1 MRIAV
6 LALVLWSSPTLA
18 QRIVIDAGHGGTDP
32 GAVGCGLEEQAVV
45 LDIAQRTAT
54 LLRDAG
60 FTVDLTRSD
69 DRSVSLSART
79 SFANSRGADRFVSIH
94 ANSNAGTPATG
105 SETFAYTTPGS
116 TSLNLRDRIQEE
128 MIRAWGL
135 RDRGGKLA
143 NFHVLRETTMPAALS
158 ETAFINNCGTDARY
172 LGDATRRA
180 QMAEAHYRAILRH
193 YGRTPGTVTP
203 PMPSTGTLLG
213 VIFEDSGR
221 GLEDTSTRVSGAA
234 VALDGRGERATSA
247 DGTGAWSFS
256 LPAGSYTVVATR
268 DGFVEARRT
277 CDVSAGGETWCSVGL
292 VRTRPPEPEDAGAPD
307 VDAGVPVEED
317 AGTVPTVG
325 TDAGEEVEV
334 DAGIVPP
341 ERVAASGGCSATG
354 GATGFGLWLF
364 VGFFALFRRRRAALG
379 RAALSALAGLVAVGC
394 ATESREGTSAALLDE
409 TQVTRIELA
418 REVAPF
424 ASIEG
429 VATLHSDRRFLAV
442 EVAPTADRFALS
454 AAGFATLYVADETTI
469 RTLAQGPARGFAP
482 RWRADGRAVGVRTPG
497 QSESA
502 VPHLAFDLE
511 GGEVAPITEPDG
523 ALTWIADDVVRVDVR
538 GQRHDVP
545 LPGDRPFDPRLS
557 PDRRFVAFRGL
568 STGLY
573 VHELATGRT
582 LHLGEG
588 GHARFSASSRHV
600 VFERIVDDGHETT
613 SATLWI
619 ADLDAGV
626 TAPLTGG
633 SGFDTSPSLATNGT
647 LAWLRDEVLHV
658 GRLHLR

>member
-1 MRIAV
+1 MG
-6 LALVLWSSPTLA
+6 PT
-18 QRIVIDAGHGGTDP
+18 RP
-32 GAVGCGLEEQAVV
+32 WWQARQ
-45 LDIAQRTAT
+45 L
-54 LLRDAG
+54 
-60 FTVDLTRSD
+60 
-69 DRSVSLSART
+69 
-79 SFANSRGADRFVSIH
+79 
-94 ANSNAGTPATG
+94 P
-105 SETFAYTTPGS
+105 
-116 TSLNLRDRIQEE
+116 
-128 MIRAWGL
+128 
-135 RDRGGKLA
+135 
-143 NFHVLRETTMPAALS
+143 VLRETTMPAALS

-203 PMPSTGTLLG
+203 PTPSTGTLLG
-213 VIFEDSGR
+213 VTFEDAGR
-221 GLEDTSTRVSGAA
+221 GLEDTVHAGLRRC
-234 VALDGRGERATSA
+234 GRARRTQRARDERRRHGGVVVHRA
-247 DGTGAWSFS
+247 G
-256 LPAGSYTVVATR
+256 GSYTVVATR
-268 DGFVEARRT
+268 DGFGARRT
-277 CDVSAGGETWCSVGL
+277 CDVAVGGETWCSVGL
-292 VRTRPPEPEDAGAPD
+292 VRTSPPEPEDAGAPE
-307 VDAGVPVEED
+307 VDAGAPTEED

-325 TDAGEEVEV
+325 TDAGDEVEV
-334 DAGIVPP
+334 DAGSLVPP

-364 VGFFALFRRRRAALG
+364 VGFLALFRRRRLALGARWARRRRLRDRVARRDERGALG
-379 RAALSALAGLVAVGC
+379 RDPGDPHRARARGRALRFDRGRHHASPGPSFPRGRGGADGGPIRALGAGL
-394 ATESREGTSAALLDE
+394 RH
-409 TQVTRIELA
+409 A
-418 REVAPF
+418 R
-424 ASIEG
+424 
-429 VATLHSDRRFLAV
+429 RRRRDDDSHA
-442 EVAPTADRFALS
+442 R
-454 AAGFATLYVADETTI
+454 AGS
-469 RTLAQGPARGFAP
+469 ARGFAP
-482 RWRADGRAVGVRTPG
+482 RWRADGRALGVRTQG

-502 VPHLAFDLE
+502 VPHLALDLE
-511 GGEVAPITEPDG
+511 GGEVAPITERDG
-523 ALTWIADDVVRVDVR
+523 ALTWIADDLVRVDVG
-538 GQRHDVP
+538 GQRRDVS

-588 GHARFSASSRHV
+588 GHARFAASSRHL
-600 VFERIVDDGHETT
+600 VFERIVDDGHEIT